1 MNTRSEPLC
10 SLEGRSD
17 FYGFGIRAAFYA
29 QWLGSLLIEYL
40 SEENLADL
48 RFISIFSSAAASIS
62 LVIGVAYNSLE
73 PLDIYFLLL
82 LAMGFYIFQMPLYIW
97 RILTRCQAHLDLFQL
112 SKESHGRF
120 YHLMSLTVLS
130 ANVSI
135 GTWYFTSFLPQLG
148 RDCRDL
154 VFLFGKVNLES
165 QGYTTAGSIFF
176 IGILVAIGGLIF
188 LNACCSITKSSSR
201 YRRARSRNIWQLRI
215 LRAIS
220 GFIVFTFLVLS
231 IELPIRWNHIRG
243 VNDFTTVAQ
252 LLPLMLTIG
261 IFLRSWAVY
270 ASGAKDTSGGRR
282 RRRPPSTPTSSSLTS
297 TSISTTSSGNSSQ
310 VIGYYYIYPADHND
324 EEDPQYD
331 NDDYY
336 DYYNEYNTNYNYS
349 NTAEEDEAQIQ
360 WPQGVHF
367 SRCSVTSVNPAAQ
380 TLGTPS
386 TPQPQVNK
394 TTNSP
399 NSTRHNRQLIPFI
412 PIDIPVALKM
422 SSKEASKSKD
432 KDKSKVHKLSLKGSA
447 RLVAEFFQYSI
458 HSILFQR
465 GVYPAEDFTVV
476 KKYGLNMLVSADDQV
491 KAYIKKIMSQLD
503 KWMVGGKISKL
514 VIVITDKDTGEHVE
528 RWQFDVQIFQP
539 VKKSKSSKSSSKDQ
553 ENAAPAGSAPTAP
566 EKTETEIQAEI
577 AAIFRQITAS
587 VTFLPQ
593 LSGDCTF
600 NVLVY
605 ADADSEVPVEWG
617 DSDAKEIENGEK
629 VQLRGFST
637 ANHRVDT
644 LVSYRFTD

>member
-1 MNTRSEPLC
+1 
-10 SLEGRSD
+10 
-17 FYGFGIRAAFYA
+17 
-29 QWLGSLLIEYL
+29 
-40 SEENLADL
+40 
-48 RFISIFSSAAASIS
+48 
-62 LVIGVAYNSLE
+62 
-73 PLDIYFLLL
+73 
-82 LAMGFYIFQMPLYIW
+82 
-97 RILTRCQAHLDLFQL
+97 
-112 SKESHGRF
+112 
-120 YHLMSLTVLS
+120 
-130 ANVSI
+130 
-135 GTWYFTSFLPQLG
+135 
-148 RDCRDL
+148 
-154 VFLFGKVNLES
+154 
-165 QGYTTAGSIFF
+165 
-176 IGILVAIGGLIF
+176 
-188 LNACCSITKSSSR
+188 
-201 YRRARSRNIWQLRI
+201 
-215 LRAIS
+215 
-220 GFIVFTFLVLS
+220 
-231 IELPIRWNHIRG
+231 
-243 VNDFTTVAQ
+243 
-252 LLPLMLTIG
+252 
-261 IFLRSWAVY
+261 
-270 ASGAKDTSGGRR
+270 
-282 RRRPPSTPTSSSLTS
+282 
-297 TSISTTSSGNSSQ
+297 
-310 VIGYYYIYPADHND
+310 
-324 EEDPQYD
+324 
-331 NDDYY
+331 
-336 DYYNEYNTNYNYS
+336 
-349 NTAEEDEAQIQ
+349 
-360 WPQGVHF
+360 
-367 SRCSVTSVNPAAQ
+367 
-380 TLGTPS
+380 
-386 TPQPQVNK
+386 
-394 TTNSP
+394 
-399 NSTRHNRQLIPFI
+399 
-412 PIDIPVALKM
+412 M

-447 RLVAEFFQYSI
+447 RLVAEFLYRSEMFVNDTIASNEV
-458 HSILFQR
+458 SILPRTLQCTFVATDSLEHQLTI
-465 GVYPAEDFTVV
+465 ASV